1 LSEKISDMKELSK
14 TNRLTIVVVAIVVV
28 FAAGLLTLQKPEIK
42 YSLSPEAVIE
52 MLGDSSN
59 YISPERLQS
68 LLEQNDG
75 KSLLVDIR
83 NSIAFDKSHIKDAR
97 NIPVR
102 ELFTKQNLTFLKS
115 AEKGGQTILIYG
127 ESPRQANGPWILLRQ
142 SGFDNIILVNGTLDQ
157 LGISAGDTL
166 SGKSGILNEFPL
178 IDTTALKKLTEAPA
192 SSEKPVPVKKT
203 VVPVKTT
210 PSSGGGC

>member
-1 LSEKISDMKELSK
+1 MKELSK

-28 FAAGLLTLQKPEIK
+28 FAAGLLTLRKPEIK

-83 NSIAFDKSHIKDAR
+83 NSIAFDKSHIQDAR

-102 ELFTKQNLTFLKS
+102 ELFTKQNLTFLRS

-142 SGFDNIILVNGTLDQ
+142 SGFNNIKLVNATLNQ
-157 LGISAGDTL
+157 LGISESDTL
-166 SGKSGILNEFPL
+166 SGKYSLLNELPL
-178 IDTTALKKLTEAPA
+178 IDTAALKKLTEAPA
-192 SSEKPVPVKKT
+192 SVEKPVQAKKT